1 MRAIIYADRV
11 KFTTDYPEPQIT
23 RDDDVKLK
31 IHYCGVCGTDL
42 KELTDGPIFFP
53 KKAEAV
59 NPISRLHA
67 RVMGHEIL
75 AEVVE
80 VGPAV
85 YSVDVGDH
93 VVVEVTGTCGDKS
106 RYDPDITID
115 GYDLPVN
122 ACVGCRQG
130 CYNACAH
137 LGLTGLGFSD
147 GGLSEYMVTAAS
159 KLIKYDETKIPHDV
173 AALVQPLAVSW
184 HAVELSKYVL
194 GTLVLILGGGPIGL
208 ATIFA
213 LKGHGVGSI
222 VVSEPASLRRKFAKR
237 LGAEVYNPL
246 GVSVVKNI
254 EDLMALSPGK
264 TGYHFIYDCSGL
276 PETFETS
283 IACLRVR
290 GVATNVAI
298 WADKLVP
305 FYPMS
310 VTTNEKLVTGS
321 MCFTKDD
328 FQGVVDA
335 IERGDID
342 IHELKQLI
350 TRMSPL
356 EDCQKSFENMLY
368 NRRHN
373 IKTLFHP

>member
-1 MRAIIYADRV
+1 MRAIVYADTV
-11 KFTTDYPEPQIT
+11 QFTDDYPEPQIT

-31 IHYCGVCGTDL
+31 ILYCGVCGTDL

-53 KKAEAV
+53 KDNDAV
-59 NPISRLHA
+59 NPISHLHA
-67 RVMGHEIL
+67 RVMGHEIS
-75 AEVVE
+75 AQVVE
-80 VGPAV
+80 VGAAV
-85 YSVDVGDH
+85 TTVRPGDY
-93 VVVEVTGTCGDKS
+93 VVVEVTGTCGDKP
-106 RYDPDITID
+106 RFDHDITID
-115 GYDLPVN
+115 GYNLPVD

-130 CYNACAH
+130 CYNACTQ

-147 GGLSEYMVTAAS
+147 GGLSEYMVTAER
-159 KLIKYDETKIPHDV
+159 KLIKYDESKIPADV

-184 HAVELSKYVL
+184 HAVEVSKYVA
-194 GTLVLILGGGPIGL
+194 GTSVLILGGGPIGL

-222 VVSEPASLRRKFAKR
+222 VVSEPASRRRQFAQK

-246 GVSVVKNI
+246 GSNVEQNI
-254 EDLMALSPGK
+254 KDLMALSPGK
-264 TGYHFIYDCSGL
+264 NGYHYVYDCSGL

-298 WADKLVP
+298 WADKSVP
-305 FYPMS
+305 FFPMS
-310 VTTNEKLVTGS
+310 ITHNERMVTGS

-335 IERGDID
+335 IEQGRID
-342 IHELKQLI
+342 VEELKHLI
-350 TRMSPL
+350 TQKSRL
-356 EDCQKSFENMLY
+356 EDCQKTFESMLY